1 MIYVGKAK
9 SIRKRVASHF
19 SSRSSLST
27 FIDQIESLVV
37 QTEAEALLTEQNFIK
52 QYRPRFNIRLRDDK
66 SYPYIAISL
75 DEDFPRVYFTRERH
89 RRERAYFGPY
99 SSAKRVR
106 GTLDLLG
113 KIFLFRSCEG
123 AEPGRRSGSP
133 CLDYYIK
140 RCGAPCVGYVS
151 REEYREGIDGVI
163 AFLSGRFRQIERDL
177 EQRMHFAAGEQDY
190 EQAALERNRLQ
201 AVKALLERQRVATEG
216 SGTFDAV
223 AVDVDGMEAN
233 AQVFQVRDGVLSD
246 RQSFYLD
253 NQGEQEPAIV
263 AEEFLLQYYTSALAI
278 PSLIVV
284 QQELAEGSE
293 LGVLA
298 ELLGERRGGAVEIRA
313 AERGGKLR
321 ILELAERNARLALD
335 QEKLKAERRRQQRV
349 EALAGLQR
357 ALSLDALPVR
367 IECFDISHVGGTH
380 TVASMVVFEGGA
392 PKKADYRRFT
402 IRSHDNNDDF
412 ASMNEVLSRRQ
423 AQFERQHER
432 SPYDADRD
440 ASFAAL
446 PNLIVIDGGLGQ
458 LSAGLEALEG
468 FRERGVVVVSLA
480 KRIEEVFVPG
490 ACAAAA
496 AAARHAGAAAAP
508 ARARRGAPLRDH
520 PSPDPAR
527 QGDDG
532 VDHGRPAG
540 RRAEPQARPAAPLR
554 IARGGARGDPRAAR
568 GRARAAREGRPRSL
582 PPPEQDG
589 PLMGKLSDLVVISGF
604 SGAGKSSAMNVFD
617 DAGYFC
623 VDNLPAGMIRSLS
636 DLFLHEGSKVER
648 ACVVSDLRAGDYFE
662 VLAEVLDQLAAADNV
677 TTRVLFLEADEDQL
691 LTRYRE
697 TRRRHPQARNGN
709 VADGIRRERELLAKI
724 RERADTV
731 IDTTGLSAS
740 ALRRK
745 VASEMLA
752 PTETGKLAV
761 TFGSF
766 GHKHGPARDADLV
779 LDVRFLPNPHWEPE
793 LRPLTGFDRR
803 IVQYVGRDG
812 RLKEFYD
819 RVLPLLEYLL
829 PQYVTEG
836 KAHLVVAI
844 GCTGG
849 RHRSVVIA
857 EDLAA
862 HFGDDGRYFVEVQH
876 RDVDRAP
883 ARTE

>member
-1 MIYVGKAK
+1 VATQTLRKDKLAEQRRALPDQPGVYLFRDERGRVIYVGKAM

-27 FIDQIESLVV
+27 FIDSIESLVV
-37 QTEAEALLTEQNFIK
+37 HTEAEALLTEQNFIK

-140 RCGAPCVGYVS
+140 RCGAPCVGYVTK
-151 REEYREGIDGVI
+151 EEYREGIDGVV

-177 EQRMHFAAGEQDY
+177 ERRMHFAAGERDY

-201 AVKALLERQRVATEG
+201 AVRALLERQRVASDG

-223 AVDVDGMEAN
+223 AVSVDGIEAN

-253 NQGEQEPAIV
+253 NQGEQEPALV

-293 LGVLA
+293 LEVLA
-298 ELLGERRGGAVEIRA
+298 ELLAERRGGTVEIRA
-313 AERGGKLR
+313 AERGGKRR

-349 EALAGLQR
+349 EALSGLQQ
-357 ALSLDALPVR
+357 ALKLDALPVR

-402 IRSHDNNDDF
+402 IRSHDGNDDY

-446 PNLIVIDGGLGQ
+446 PNLVVIDGGPGQ
-458 LSAGLEALEG
+458 LAAGLDAVQG
-468 FRERGVVVVSLA
+468 FRERGVAVVSLA
-480 KRIEEVFVPG
+480 KRIEEVFAPGASEPLRLPHDTPELQLLQRVRDEAHRFAITHHRMRRDKAMTESIMDDLPGIGPNRKRALLRHFGSPEAVLAASREQLEAVPG
-490 ACAAAA
+490 V
-496 AAARHAGAAAAP
+496 P
-508 ARARRGAPLRDH
+508 A
-520 PSPDPAR
+520 
-527 QGDDG
+527 
-532 VDHGRPAG
+532 
-540 RRAEPQARPAAPLR
+540 
-554 IARGGARGDPRAAR
+554 
-568 GRARAAREGRPRSL
+568 
-582 PPPEQDG
+582 
-589 PLMGKLSDLVVISGF
+589 K
-604 SGAGKSSAMNVFD
+604 
-617 DAGYFC
+617 
-623 VDNLPAGMIRSLS
+623 
-636 DLFLHEGSKVER
+636 
-648 ACVVSDLRAGDYFE
+648 
-662 VLAEVLDQLAAADNV
+662 
-677 TTRVLFLEADEDQL
+677 
-691 LTRYRE
+691 
-697 TRRRHPQARNGN
+697 
-709 VADGIRRERELLAKI
+709 
-724 RERADTV
+724 
-731 IDTTGLSAS
+731 
-740 ALRRK
+740 
-745 VASEMLA
+745 
-752 PTETGKLAV
+752 
-761 TFGSF
+761 
-766 GHKHGPARDADLV
+766 
-779 LDVRFLPNPHWEPE
+779 
-793 LRPLTGFDRR
+793 
-803 IVQYVGRDG
+803 VGRD
-812 RLKEFYD
+812 LY
-819 RVLPLLEYLL
+819 
-829 PQYVTEG
+829 Q
-836 KAHLVVAI
+836 HLNRA
-844 GCTGG
+844 GG
-849 RHRSVVIA
+849 
-857 EDLAA
+857 
-862 HFGDDGRYFVEVQH
+862 
-876 RDVDRAP
+876 
-883 ARTE
+883 